1 MNNINTKD
9 VSITT
14 DRQIDYVAENVA
26 NITISPSEVPMI
38 HGKES
43 FLRFNVMLSGNAK
56 AMLDDAAGGVSVL
69 ERVEIWDGNQ
79 QALIENVRDYAQLA
93 ATRHH
98 YENTSSMDAM
108 GQILEGYSPNDSL
121 DSIYFDMPTST
132 GEMGQTL
139 FKKVEIVV
147 PLRMT
152 STLYQKVFPCVATR
166 GLIVRLYFSRDIKAI
181 RAYTATGFSSATDEA
196 FALQVAVPTSATT
209 EIKLSKLAAP
219 SPNPVP
225 AGQIRA
231 LANGSNVPYVV
242 GSNIVFENTAGNPE
256 TAGVITAMSQDIS
269 SVILTVASFTPA
281 VGGALNAKVWATTS
295 NIDVKYTVSNME
307 LIANVVQ
314 PQRGYYDS
322 LMKKMK
328 SDGGVVID
336 YNSWSQK
343 LNNVNKNESTTSQ
356 LIDCVEARG
365 CSIVNNFYDPN
376 YSFSQ
381 NDMKP
386 IIDNLQNYQFILNNV
401 LTPNRKVDTSRFS
414 TTGLDW
420 NAVALGETTK
430 ALRRCFPVRTECE
443 NGKHFTL
450 GRECAK
456 QSYSC
461 NLRDSDVRLNMFFL
475 NPAVNK
481 MLSSNIYH
489 TRRLTITDNNIKVDF

>member
-1 MNNINTKD
+1 MNSIQTKS

-14 DRQIDYVAENVA
+14 DRQVDMLAENVA
-26 NITISPSEVPMI
+26 NVTISASEVPMI
-38 HGKES
+38 AGKSS
-43 FLRFNVMLSGNAK
+43 FLRFNVILEGNAK

-98 YENTSSMDAM
+98 YENTASMDAM
-108 GQILEGYSPNDSL
+108 SEILEGYSNNASL
-121 DSIYFDMPTST
+121 DSLYFDMPTATS
-132 GEMGQTL
+132 EMGLTL
-139 FKKVEIVV
+139 FKKVEICV

-152 STLYQKVFPCVATR
+152 STLYQKVFPVVATR
-166 GLIVRLYFSRDIKAI
+166 GLIVRLYFSRNVKAI
-181 RAYTATGFSSATDEA
+181 RCYTATGFSNAANQA
-196 FALQVAVPTSATT
+196 FALETLIPVGATT
-209 EIKLSKLAAP
+209 EVRLSKLA
-219 SPNPVP
+219 STP
-225 AGQIRA
+225 AGQIQA

-242 GSNIVFENTAGNPE
+242 GTEIVFEGADGNTK

-269 SVILTVASFTPA
+269 SVILTVGSFTPDA
-281 VGGALNAKVWATTS
+281 SGNVNAKVWGLTD
-295 NIDVKYTVSNME
+295 NFDVKYTVSNLE
-307 LIANVVQ
+307 LIANVVE
-314 PQRGYYDS
+314 PQKGYYNS

-343 LNNVNKNESTTSQ
+343 LNNVNSNESTTSQ

-414 TTGLDW
+414 VTGLDW
-420 NAVALGETTK
+420 SAVCLGESTK
-430 ALRRCFPVRTECE
+430 CLRRCFPVRTESE
-443 NGKHFTL
+443 NGKHFTI

-456 QSYSC
+456 QNYSC
-461 NLRDSDVRLNMFFL
+461 NLRDNDVRLNMFFL

-489 TRRLTITDNNIKVDF
+489 VRRLTITDNNIKVDF

>member
-14 DRQIDYVAENVA
+14 DRQIDYIAENVA
-26 NITISPSEVPMI
+26 NVTISPSEVPMI
-38 HGKES
+38 HGKET
-43 FLRFNVMLSGNAK
+43 FLRFNVKLEGIAK

-108 GQILEGYSPNDSL
+108 GEILEGYSPNDSL
-121 DSIYFDMPTST
+121 DSIYFDMPTSSS
-132 GEMGQTL
+132 EMGQTL

-152 STLYQKVFPCVATR
+152 STLYQKVFPVVATR
-166 GLIVRLYFSRDIKAI
+166 GLIVRLYFARDVKAI
-181 RAYTATGFSSATDEA
+181 RCYTATGFSNAANQA
-196 FALQVAVPTSATT
+196 FALETAVAAAPTTQ
-209 EIKLSKLAAP
+209 IKLSKLGTT
-219 SPNPVP
+219 P

-242 GSNIVFENTAGNPE
+242 GTNIVFENTAGNLE
-256 TAGVITAMSQDIS
+256 TAGVVTAMSQDIS

-281 VGGALNAKVWATTS
+281 VAANANAKVWATTT
-295 NIDVKYTVSNME
+295 NFDVKYTVSNME
-307 LIANVVQ
+307 LIANVVE
-314 PQRGYYDS
+314 PQKGYYNS

-343 LNNVNKNESTTSQ
+343 LNNVNSNESTTSV
-356 LIDCVEARG
+356 LIDCVESRG

-376 YSFSQ
+376 YSFSK
-381 NDMKP
+381 NDLKP
-386 IIDNLQNYQFILNNV
+386 IIDNLQNYQFLLNNV

-414 TTGLDW
+414 TTALDW
-420 NAVALGETTK
+420 NAVCLGETTK

-443 NGKHFTL
+443 NGKHFTI
-450 GRECAK
+450 GRETAK
-456 QSYSC
+456 QNYSS
-461 NLRDSDVRLNMFFL
+461 NLRDNDVRLNLFFL